1 MPRLFKQISSLISTT
16 TLTLGL
22 LAAIP
27 LTLSFPS
34 AANAAACAAG
44 ATSGVYTVSP
54 SHGEV
59 FYIDT
64 GVTPRLDAAYVG
76 YKIRTS
82 SAKSNL
88 WVKLSSFT
96 GGQITLANSND
107 ELQQIPT
114 LAAGA
119 GNEKTAFFLLKASG
133 TATTTNQTHTMTL
146 YEGNPNR
153 GGTSVYTCD
162 FAFDEI
168 QETIKASANKV
179 QTISVPSNNPSL
191 GSLVEVV
198 VTGTTGQPGAGKNP
212 DGDIIWVTPSG
223 FSTWPT
229 SALRL
234 ESTTLILDQDA
245 NFNTTNDQNTYNNQ
259 LLVTGIKTLT
269 LGTSS
274 SKLNSSSQYKATYR
288 FRVIGP
294 STSTFKVAPVAQIS
308 SGGQYKH
315 SDTNSTATGTFP
327 TIDLRAV
334 SSTMTVTKKI
344 SPIARISN
352 KALTSNVA
360 TLTTSE
366 AHGLSQND
374 TIYVTDLGSPFDG
387 AFTVSSVPSNTTFT
401 YAVTNA
407 DISSTVVSTNSFV
420 FLRNGTSNAIIP
432 YEVIVTST
440 GTTTVDEIV
449 DTPDSGLTFVTGSG
463 TFKDVD
469 RTSFTAIADP
479 VNDSTESALSPR
491 PKHFTGPF
499 NASASTNV
507 ILRYK
512 MSAPTS
518 STASYTNL
526 LYAKAGNQIVG
537 ASTSANPK
545 IVVNTTSGGVSG
557 VSETTNAAP
566 PTVSTEA
573 LISLGSTTAT
583 LAGIT
588 DPNGNSVAIKF
599 QWGTSS
605 TLATSTDA
613 TASTTS
619 SSSAD
624 PVNISSDL
632 TGLTANTTYYYR
644 AVITYGSSTV
654 LNGEILSFKT
664 NLIGST
670 SQAITWAT
678 TFPTYDLNSTSSTT
692 QNTTIAQSGTST
704 GLFTG
709 GNVFSNSGLF
719 VDVTSST
726 TNVCTVTTSS
736 TYDTANP
743 PNETS
748 VVYTINFLT
757 TGTCTLV
764 ASQAGNATYA
774 AATSITKNISIVAL
788 YTVTFNGNSN
798 TGGSASVSSVT
809 QASSGSSVTLAGVG
823 TLART
828 NYTFG
833 GWNTLA
839 DGTGTNY
846 NASATYTPT
855 GNITLYAKWNLDT
868 YDVTYNGN
876 SNMGGSTPA
885 NQTKTHG
892 VDLTLQS
899 NSGTLVRTGY
909 TFDGW
914 YTTSTGTGGTAFA
927 VGATYSTNAAVT
939 LYAKW
944 APATFTLTYDGNS
957 ADSGTAPSSTTY
969 TTGSTAITV
978 AGNTGTL
985 VKSGYTFHG
994 WYSNTTGTGG
1004 TSYSSG
1010 SSLTISSNTTVYA
1023 HWIVAGAKTV
1033 TFDKNDSSGTT
1044 GSQSASTATALS
1056 SSSAVR
1062 TRTGYTFA
1070 GWNTLANGN
1079 GTNYA
1084 EGASY
1089 DFSADITLY
1098 AKWTADTYSIT
1109 YDANSSTSGSVPS
1122 NQTKTYDVNLTLQ
1135 TNTGTLARTGYTFAG
1150 WNTQANG
1157 SGTSYS
1163 SGASY
1168 TTNANLTLYAK
1179 WTINTY
1185 TVTYDGN
1192 GETSGS
1198 VPVDGSS
1205 PYNYNST
1212 VTVLGNSGNLA
1223 KTGYTFAGWNTVANG
1238 TGTSQAAA
1246 STFTL
1251 GATNVTLYAQWTAD
1265 TPTSYTITYATNNS
1279 DGGSAPANT
1288 TGNGSVTLRTNSGNL
1303 TRSGYTFGGWNTA
1316 TGCSGTNY
1324 SAGASFNLTSSV
1336 TLYPCWNANS
1346 APAPEPQPAPA
1357 PAPKVKPVIEWK
1369 NPNAIKT
1376 TTTLS
1381 TTQLNAI
1388 AKPSTASSNGI
1399 AGRYVY
1405 TPIVPTV
1412 VTSGSTQVTTITS
1425 AQTALTGI
1433 TKTVD
1438 STTPSTP
1445 TTPSSVTE
1453 KPVLGQGTT
1462 LAPGLQKMKVVFIP
1476 ADSTTYEP
1484 VETEVEILVQA
1495 ETKVEWVD
1503 PAPIKKTTPV
1513 GPGQLNATGIAPGLS
1528 NNVPGTYKY
1537 DIPEGTTLPP
1547 GKYPVK
1553 VTFTPNDPNYL
1564 PSTGEVVITVIADI
1578 NPLATPIITPS
1589 NTPAGKPITNTTAAA
1604 NAKVTTVGKGLT
1616 TATTD
1621 GTQVNIVPL
1630 VNFSGKTTVTVSVTD
1645 EGETKDVVVPVT
1657 VLPLPAAT
1665 PVATPNTKGKSTIA
1679 WKPSPNAVE
1688 YEVSLGGKSIC
1699 TTSATSCSTAALIGP
1714 KSDVKIVAKGNDE
1727 TVAPVAQAKYT
1738 APKKPV
1744 TALVVYFDTNKFNLD
1759 AKDRA
1764 DIRAVAKIIIE
1775 QGFKNIVVN
1784 GHTDL
1789 RGGVDNQVLSRN
1801 RSNATF
1807 NYLKELVPGLNVT
1820 IGAFASTKPAVK
1832 GTSAEALASNRRAE
1846 VGVF

>member
-1 MPRLFKQISSLISTT
+1 M
-16 TLTLGL
+16 
-22 LAAIP
+22 P
-27 LTLSFPS
+27 LTLIFPS
-34 AANAAACAAG
+34 SANAAACSAG

-88 WVKLSSFT
+88 WVKLSSFS
-96 GGQITLANSND
+96 GGQITLANAND

-179 QTISVPSNNPSL
+179 QTITVPSNNPSL

-274 SKLNSSSQYKATYR
+274 SKLNPSSQYKATYR

-327 TIDLRAV
+327 TIDLRAI

-387 AFTVSSVPSNTTFT
+387 AFTVSSVPTNTTFT

-420 FLRNGTSNAIIP
+420 FLRNGTSNAVIP
-432 YEVIVTST
+432 YEVIVAST

-449 DTPDSGLTFVTGSG
+449 DTPDSSLTFVTGSG

-774 AATSITKNISIVAL
+774 AATSVTKNISIVAL

-798 TGGSASVSSVT
+798 TGGSASASSVT
-809 QASSGSSVTLAGVG
+809 QASSGASVTLAGAG
-823 TLART
+823 SLART

-833 GWNTLA
+833 GWNTQT
-839 DGTGTNY
+839 DGLGTNY
-846 NASATYTPT
+846 SASSSFTPT
-855 GNITLYAKWNLDT
+855 NNITLYAKWNLDT
-868 YDVTYNGN
+868 YAVTYDGN
-876 SNMGGSTPA
+876 SNTSGSTPA

-892 VDLTLQS
+892 IDLTLQT

-914 YTTSTGTGGTAFA
+914 YTTSAGTSGTAFA
-927 VGATYSTNAAVT
+927 EGATYSTNAAVT

-944 APATFTLTYDGNS
+944 APATFTLTYNGNS
-957 ADSGTAPSSTTY
+957 ADSGTPPSSTTY

-1056 SSSAVR
+1056 SSSAIT

-1070 GWNTLANGN
+1070 GWNTLANGS

-1084 EGASY
+1084 EGDTYS
-1089 DFSADITLY
+1089 FVADLTLY

-1109 YDANSSTSGSVPS
+1109 YDANSSTSGSAPS
-1122 NQTKTYDVNLTLQ
+1122 NQTKTYDINLTLQ

-1212 VTVLGNSGNLA
+1212 VTVLGNSGTLA
-1223 KTGYTFAGWNTVANG
+1223 KTGYTFAGWNTAANG

-1251 GATNVTLYAQWTAD
+1251 GSANVTLYAQWTA
-1265 TPTSYTITYATNNS
+1265 NS
-1279 DGGSAPANT
+1279 SPAP
-1288 TGNGSVTLRTNSGNL
+1288 S
-1303 TRSGYTFGGWNTA
+1303 
-1316 TGCSGTNY
+1316 
-1324 SAGASFNLTSSV
+1324 
-1336 TLYPCWNANS
+1336 
-1346 APAPEPQPAPA
+1346 PAPEPQPAPA

-1388 AKPSTASSNGI
+1388 AKTSTASSNGI
-1399 AGRYVY
+1399 SGRYVY

-1412 VTSGSTQVTTITS
+1412 VTSGVTQITTITS
-1425 AQTALTGI
+1425 AQTALTGT

-1445 TTPSSVTE
+1445 TSPTSVTE
-1453 KPVLGQGTT
+1453 KPVLAQGTT

-1476 ADSTTYEP
+1476 TDSTTYEP

-1578 NPLATPIITPS
+1578 NPLATPIVTPS
-1589 NTPAGKPITNTTAAA
+1589 NTPAGKPITNTTPAA

-1679 WKPSPNAVE
+1679 WKPSPNAIE

-1775 QGFKNIVVN
+1775 LGFKNIVVN
-1784 GHTDL
+1784 GHTDI
-1789 RGGVDNQVLSRN
+1789 RGGVDNQVLSNN
-1801 RSNATF
+1801 RSNSTF
-1807 NYLKELVPGLNVT
+1807 EYLKTLAPGLNVT

-1832 GTSAEALASNRRAE
+1832 GTSAAALASNRRAE
-1846 VGVF
+1846 VGVY